1 MRKLVVIFIT
11 IISLLGMTGI
21 AYAEVGITEIHFSA
35 QVPEEFDRDINVL
48 LEFED
53 TNTGLFTLKVSNGY
67 ELDSVIQTGNA
78 VLKQID
84 IIGNIGQYEVNAP
97 EEINIKKD
105 EQANFNI
112 IIKEVKLD
120 SIGEKIEDDT
130 EVETKINADIK
141 KDTIDKEDKKDNEE
155 QEIKIDEANKKEDS
169 TNDIK
174 VRLIKSIFST
184 AIILIVVLAIYLVVK
199 YKKEN

>member
-11 IISLLGMTGI
+11 IISLLGMTGTV
-21 AYAEVGITEIHFSA
+21 YAEVGISEIHFSA

-53 TNTGLFTLKVSNGY
+53 TNTGLFTLKVNNGY

-112 IIKEVKLD
+112 TIKEVKLD

>member
-11 IISLLGMTGI
+11 IISLLGMTGT
-21 AYAEVGITEIHFSA
+21 AYAEIGISEIHFSA

-112 IIKEVKLD
+112 TIKEVKLD

-155 QEIKIDEANKKEDS
+155 QEIKIDEVNKKEDS